1 MARCFVNYTDREMD
15 WGDSMLIAS
24 GIPPL
29 RGPSRF
35 LLYSLMLLHVTGEL
49 RWLMLTPGA
58 LWHADEASGALD
70 VEEGELR
77 RIDLS
82 QSKSCHLSEDGLELV
97 IAGEGKCH
105 LLSST
110 SRSSVDLAQ
119 WHRAIQDELG
129 KSQLDA

>member
-1 MARCFVNYTDREMD
+1 MRRRR
-15 WGDSMLIAS
+15 AS
-24 GIPPL
+24 GAC
-29 RGPSRF
+29 GCE
-35 LLYSLMLLHVTGEL
+35 LLLLHVAGEL

-70 VEEGELR
+70 VEEGELG

-82 QSKSCHLSEDGLELV
+82 QIKSCHLSEDGLELV